1 MEDYK
6 IRMKKEY
13 VDLKER
19 YVKLQKILVAHKS
32 GTLDFELNC
41 PISLLKRQAHVMK
54 DYLDILE
61 QRAIIEG
68 VEL

>member
-6 IRMKKEY
+6 TRMKKEY
-13 VDLKER
+13 VELKDR
-19 YVKLQKILVAHKS
+19 YVKLQKILVSYKA

-54 DYLDILE
+54 TYLDILE